1 MYYSKSAQR
10 EYADTYLG
18 DIISND
24 GKNSLN
30 IKSRVSKGL
39 GIVSQIFNVLEQ
51 LNFGNHFIEIG
62 LILRE
67 SMLINGILTNGEVW
81 YNMTKGDIKELDKV
95 DLLYLQKLL
104 KVPKSTPRE
113 AIFLELGIQPIQSIL
128 KQRRLNYLYYLIQR
142 NQNSMLYKFF
152 IAQYYNPS
160 PGDWCNQIKEDLKD
174 TEINMSIVQIKSL
187 SKYKF
192 TKLVKEQVTK
202 FTLKVLMEFKA
213 IHSKMNNVEYRNLEI
228 QPYFNE
234 ESVNT
239 NDARQILRYRTRLL
253 KFKENFKGNDEDNSC
268 LLCKNHPDDQHK
280 IEFCNFFERKDW

>member
-239 NDARQILRYRTRLL
+239 NDATQISDT
-253 KFKENFKGNDEDNSC
+253 EQEC
-268 LLCKNHPDDQHK
+268 
-280 IEFCNFFERKDW
+280 